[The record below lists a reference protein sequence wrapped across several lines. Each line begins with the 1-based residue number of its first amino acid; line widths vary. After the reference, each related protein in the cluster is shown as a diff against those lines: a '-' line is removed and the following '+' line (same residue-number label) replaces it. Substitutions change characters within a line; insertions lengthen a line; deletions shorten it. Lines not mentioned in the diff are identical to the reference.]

1 MSECNP
7 TDIDLQNEVAEA
19 RRLPNQFK
27 SCRYNTL
34 DREKK
39 QIRLLLLLPGE
50 FKDPICCNLLIAH
63 LDEKPYYKALSY
75 VWGDPIKRLP
85 IFVNG
90 QEHHITTNLYRA
102 LRRLRDGIDV
112 HVLWIDALCI
122 NQNDI
127 SERSH
132 QVTLMKDIYSL
143 TEEAILFIGDH
154 KSDDSD
160 PTYTKSRENQKAED
174 YDLKYWLYGTLFIRR
189 LQSELGVLGE
199 DIENILE
206 PKEVHDAFTLAYE
219 LASSALRS
227 ILKGEG
233 IPRAFTNEAA
243 KALLKVLRLPWFT
256 RIWTVQEAVIPRE
269 SIVVC
274 GSIKLQWVTMMEASR
289 LAKFWKLE
297 KFQFSSDQTQ
307 ALEELEKKV
316 LPLRNEHESFQ
327 DQYGSE
333 HYHLLQRYQHR
344 EATDPRDKVFALLS
358 MTYGLTVGA
367 LIEPDYAQDVGS
379 IYTTMCR
386 RIIESGQSL
395 EALAQRYV
403 HDRKD
408 LPSWVSDWSY
418 TTDAFST
425 TLGEWNYSS
434 YLWSKASGSTKAEIH
449 TSPNEILSL
458 SGFRVDEV
466 SAVGPKIGTSMDSGE
481 REWKSEWEDIILHHQ
496 KMDDP
501 YIGGGTVRAAFH
513 RTLTKNRW
521 CIVEPET
528 GAFIDFCTSDLS
540 YSATSGTKEKTKS
553 DYLLELDIQGQRPF
567 TTRKGYLGIGSS
579 KIQVGDLVCVLLGG
593 KVPFILRHID
603 QTVCQLEYVSLS
615 CSFVGQAY
623 VHGIMRGEAI
633 RERTDKMIFSL
644 H

>member
-7 TDIDLQNEVAEA
+7 TDIDLQNEGAEA
-19 RRLPNQFK
+19 RGLPNQFK
-27 SCRYNTL
+27 SCRYITL
-34 DREKK
+34 GREKK
-39 QIRLLLLLPGE
+39 QVRLLLLLPGE

-75 VWGDPIKRLP
+75 VWGDPARRLP

-102 LRRLRDGIDV
+102 LRRLRDVIEV
-112 HVLWIDALCI
+112 RVLWIDALCI

-160 PTYTKSRENQKAED
+160 PTCTKSRENQKAED
-174 YDLKYWLYGTLFIRR
+174 YDLKYWLYAPTFIRR
-189 LQSELGVLGE
+189 LQSELGVLRE

-206 PKEVHDAFTLAYE
+206 PKEVHAAFTLAYA
-219 LASSALRS
+219 LASGALRS
-227 ILKGEG
+227 ILKGKG
-233 IPRAFTNEAA
+233 VPRAFTNEAA

-274 GSIKLQWVTMMEASR
+274 GSMKLQWVTMMEASR

-297 KFQFSSDQTQ
+297 KFQFSSIQTQ
-307 ALEELEKKV
+307 ALGELETKV
-316 LPLRNEHESFQ
+316 LPLRDEHESFQ

-333 HYHLLQRYQHR
+333 HCRLLQRYQHR
-344 EATDPRDKVFALLS
+344 EAADPRDKVFALIS

-395 EALAQRYV
+395 EALAQIYV

-418 TTDAFST
+418 TPDAFST
-425 TLGEWNYSS
+425 MLSEWNYSS

-449 TSPNEILSL
+449 ASPNEILSL

-466 SAVGPKIGTSMDSGE
+466 SAVGSKIGTSIDLGE
-481 REWKSEWEDIILHHQ
+481 REWKSGREDIIQHLQ
-496 KMDDP
+496 KMDDR
-501 YIGGGTVRAAFH
+501 YISGGTVRTAFH
-513 RTLTKNRW
+513 RTLTKNRR
-521 CIVEPET
+521 CTVEPET
-528 GAFIDFCTSDLS
+528 GAFIDFYTSDLP
-540 YSATSGTKEKTKS
+540 YSATSKTKEKTKH
-553 DYLLELDIQGQRPF
+553 DYLLKLDIQGQRLF

-644 H
+644 Y